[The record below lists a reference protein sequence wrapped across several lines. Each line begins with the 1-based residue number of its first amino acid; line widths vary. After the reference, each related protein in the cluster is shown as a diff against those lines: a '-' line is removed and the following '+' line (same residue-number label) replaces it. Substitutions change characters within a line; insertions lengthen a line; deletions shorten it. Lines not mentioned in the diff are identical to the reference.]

1 MYDGWEAAHSTDF
14 LKSAGIS
21 SSHKR
26 IDVTVKVAIYE
37 VSGWRYE
44 EISACSLDF
53 SGTFNPTMVDTK
65 A

>member
-1 MYDGWEAAHSTDF
+1 LT
-14 LKSAGIS
+14 
-21 SSHKR
+21 
-26 IDVTVKVAIYE
+26 DVTVKVAIYE